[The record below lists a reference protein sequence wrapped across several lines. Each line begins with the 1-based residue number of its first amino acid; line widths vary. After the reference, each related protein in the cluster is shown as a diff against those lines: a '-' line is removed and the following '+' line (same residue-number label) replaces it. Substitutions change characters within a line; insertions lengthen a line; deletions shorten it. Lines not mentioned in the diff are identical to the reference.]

1 MRPLTLEKR
10 DLRTLQDLGLASIQV
25 VHDLKNQ
32 LNGLKLYATFLRK
45 RLETS
50 ERPADELE
58 AIAKL
63 ISGLE
68 RTASELTVLVRYGRP
83 LELRTRPS
91 VPLDKVLSSLLS
103 NDDIKDQVQLEV
115 ELASYNGE
123 FDYNALTEALKTI
136 TVGALSMRRNGDR
149 LGIHLTRDKQSSL
162 PHVLIEWRDIKTS
175 ENDVFRTLAGS
186 DGLRMA
192 LAAKIIEGHQ
202 GKAEQQDGLLRVSL
216 PIE

>member
-1 MRPLTLEKR
+1 
-10 DLRTLQDLGLASIQV
+10 
-25 VHDLKNQ
+25 
-32 LNGLKLYATFLRK
+32 
-45 RLETS
+45 
-50 ERPADELE
+50 
-58 AIAKL
+58 
-63 ISGLE
+63 
-68 RTASELTVLVRYGRP
+68 
-83 LELRTRPS
+83 
-91 VPLDKVLSSLLS
+91 LDKVLSSLLS